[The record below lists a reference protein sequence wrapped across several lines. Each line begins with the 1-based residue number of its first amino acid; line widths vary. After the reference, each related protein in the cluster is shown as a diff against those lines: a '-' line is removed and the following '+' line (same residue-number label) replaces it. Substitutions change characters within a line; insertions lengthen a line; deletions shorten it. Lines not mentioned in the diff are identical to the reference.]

1 MQLHPRDEG
10 SLDLSGPWIH
20 RCGWGWRKFHPLQ
33 LIPRRPL
40 NSAIAATKPSTPYR
54 GDRLRFVAAY
64 AIANLVDDESAG
76 AARGDGEYAVT
87 RDTAALGRIAKPRA

>member
-1 MQLHPRDEG
+1 MGVAQVPPSATDTATA
-10 SLDLSGPWIH
+10 
-20 RCGWGWRKFHPLQ
+20 
-33 LIPRRPL
+33 L

-87 RDTAALGRIAKPRA
+87 RVNTAALGRIAKRHA